1 MVIRSGSRPVGPDLA
16 AREDPGGKA
25 TIRVV
30 VSGKGMETTLTFK
43 GDMVVVTQDLE
54 HPGKKPVFT
63 VPEKAENPR
72 ITACHPRSSPW

>member
-1 MVIRSGSRPVGPDLA
+1 MAPTSRPV
-16 AREDPGGKA
+16 K
-25 TIRVV
+25 
-30 VSGKGMETTLTFK
+30 TLTFK